1 MVYWLFY
8 VKGMTFPLRA
18 GMTMV
23 HGNPW
28 TPGIWQMVISAFL
41 FSAQMPVT
49 ALRIKHFR
57 KAGTKNEH
65 EKQKGRQELAE
76 TGGRIPVQGYRC
88 PESQ

>member
-65 EKQKGRQELAE
+65 ALCGLHELQGQAFGYIEKHPK
-76 TGGRIPVQGYRC
+76 
-88 PESQ
+88 

>member
-1 MVYWLFY
+1 MDA
-8 VKGMTFPLRA
+8 K
-18 GMTMV
+18 
-23 HGNPW
+23 
-28 TPGIWQMVISAFL
+28 IWQMVISAFL